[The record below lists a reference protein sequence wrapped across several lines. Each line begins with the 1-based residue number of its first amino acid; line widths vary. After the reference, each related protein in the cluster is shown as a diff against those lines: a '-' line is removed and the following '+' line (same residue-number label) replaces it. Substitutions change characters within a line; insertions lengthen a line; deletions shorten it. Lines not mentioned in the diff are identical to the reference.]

1 MNPFRFAL
9 IPGVSVIIGLTRGA
23 NAMARANDSGAP
35 AVLEHAAD
43 LNTTYEAVLNEL
55 KKEGLSV
62 DSASKDAGIKTAT
75 SVSGHYSQTGEHLAG
90 CGKTRVDERNFLS
103 DGLHRAVYL

>member
-23 NAMARANDSGAP
+23 NAMARANDAGGP

-75 SVSGHYSQTGEHLAG
+75 SVSGHYHQTGEHLEIQFIQDSSHG
-90 CGKTRVDERNFLS
+90 IRYV
-103 DGLHRAVYL
+103 